1 MPLRWIMRQGA
12 KGKSFPLVFRRKD
25 CTEAPGA
32 GLRPA
37 GAQKKTRFR
46 VAGIRT
52 GQAEEGNQLFLT
64 LKFH

>member
-37 GAQKKTRFR
+37 GAQKKRGLESPEFGR
-46 VAGIRT
+46 GKLRKEISFVS
-52 GQAEEGNQLFLT
+52 
-64 LKFH
+64 